1 MIPQEFAAL
10 KGCGPFQTKKDRP
23 ERRVSV
29 KQFQSWQN
37 YLPGLFLYV
46 SQLCNVYVIESN

>member
-1 MIPQEFAAL
+1 MSR
-10 KGCGPFQTKKDRP
+10 KTKTARK
-23 ERRVSV
+23 ERVSV